1 MRPGFFSPDYDR
13 RETNRPDAMSISAQ
27 DVKKLRD
34 ATGVGMMDC
43 KKALEETDGDFEAA
57 VDLLRKKGQKVAAKR
72 AEKEADEGLIVTQLS
87 DDERT
92 GAIVEVNCET
102 DFVARNDDFQT
113 FADNIGTI
121 VLEEQPDDVDVL
133 LELDYNGETVE
144 KELGAI
150 TGRIG
155 EKIAIRRFD
164 VLTSEDGQI
173 VSYVHPGSKLGVL
186 VEISGDGDVDEAGRD
201 VAMQIAALDPIG
213 VSRDDVPEDV
223 VERER
228 EIAKDAAI
236 NEGKPEHVIDNIVN
250 GKVERFFEDNVL
262 LEQAFVKD
270 SSKSVQERIDE
281 AEIDVKRFTR
291 YALGD

>member
-1 MRPGFFSPDYDR
+1 
-13 RETNRPDAMSISAQ
+13 MSISAQ

>member
-1 MRPGFFSPDYDR
+1 
-13 RETNRPDAMSISAQ
+13 MSISAQ

-87 DDERT
+87 EDERT

-102 DFVARNDDFQT
+102 DFVARNDDFQS
-113 FADNIGTI
+113 FAENIGTI
-121 VLEEQPDDVDVL
+121 VLEEQPEDIDAL

-281 AEIDVKRFTR
+281 ADIDVKRFTR

>member
-1 MRPGFFSPDYDR
+1 
-13 RETNRPDAMSISAQ
+13 
-27 DVKKLRD
+27 
-34 ATGVGMMDC
+34 
-43 KKALEETDGDFEAA
+43 
-57 VDLLRKKGQKVAAKR
+57 VAAKR

>member
-1 MRPGFFSPDYDR
+1 
-13 RETNRPDAMSISAQ
+13 MSISAQ

-43 KKALEETDGDFEAA
+43 KKALQEADGDFDAA
-57 VDLLRKKGQKVAAKR
+57 VDLLRKKGQKVAANR
-72 AEKEADEGLIVTQLS
+72 AEKEADEGLIVTQIA
-87 DDERT
+87 DDQRA

-102 DFVARNDDFQT
+102 DFVARNDDFQS
-113 FADNIGTI
+113 FADTIGSI
-121 VLEEQPDDVDVL
+121 VLSHRPDDVDEL
-133 LELDYNGETVE
+133 LGLDFNGETVE

-164 VLTSEDGQI
+164 VLESTDGRI
-173 VSYVHPGSKLGVL
+173 ISYVHPGSKLGVL
-186 VEISGDGDVDEAGRD
+186 VEVSGNGEVEEAGRD

-213 VSRDDVPEDV
+213 VTREDVPEDV
-223 VERER
+223 VEKER
-228 EIAKDAAI
+228 EIAKDAAV

-270 SSKSVQERIDE
+270 SSKSVQEHIDD
-281 AEIDVKRFTR
+281 ADIDVERFTR